1 MILVFDKIYHTA
13 NGVVRAASVRLIMVQ
28 IGPIE
33 ISNVRASVNSV
44 SMSSS
49 LLGMSFLSRIGGY
62 EVLGNKLTLK
72 R

>member
-1 MILVFDKIYHTA
+1 MYHTA
-13 NGVVRAASVRLIMVQ
+13 NGMVHAASVRLKMVK

-49 LLGMSFLSRIGGY
+49 LLGISFLSRIGGY

>member
-1 MILVFDKIYHTA
+1 MRA
-13 NGVVRAASVRLIMVQ
+13 SAVRRKMVK